1 MSNERFDEIFIE
13 RGNLMTVDH
22 CKNTIDKVI
31 VHDPEGGL
39 RAGKRRRIGDHKG
52 SLDLFMFVPFGFHI
66 INLSF
71 LRVYYRNVRTY

>member
-52 SLDLFMFVPFGFHI
+52 SLDLFMFVSFGFHI

>member
-1 MSNERFDEIFIE
+1 MA
-13 RGNLMTVDH
+13 VDH
-22 CKNTIDKVI
+22 CKNTIEQAI
-31 VHDPEGGL
+31 VHDPKGGSE
-39 RAGKRRRIGDHKG
+39 AGKTRGIADHKG